1 MARKRRQLPISRL
14 IPNLITISALCCGMT
29 SVRFA
34 LLEQW
39 ETSATF
45 LLVAAFLDGIDGRV
59 ARMLK
64 ATSDF
69 GAQMDSL
76 SDIVCFGVAP
86 AVVLHLWA
94 LQDIKRFGW
103 AIALFYT
110 VCCALRLARFN
121 TSLMEAEKEEWQT
134 HYFTGVPAPM
144 GALLALLPMVA
155 SFQFGEEILIVE
167 NTWFLVVY
175 LPFVALLMAS
185 RVPTMML
192 KGRSIPTAWVLP
204 VMLALI
210 GLILGLIIETW
221 LVVSLIGLFYL
232 LSLPLS
238 SAMAYRKIKQLK

>member
-1 MARKRRQLPISRL
+1 MKKKHKLPIARL
-14 IPNLITISALCCGMT
+14 VPNLITIGALCCGM
-29 SVRFA
+29 SAVRFA

-39 ETSATF
+39 ELSATL

-64 ATSDF
+64 AASDF

-86 AVVLHLWA
+86 AIVLHLWA

-121 TSLMEAEKEEWQT
+121 TSLMEAEKEEWQK

-144 GALLALLPMVA
+144 GAILAILPMII
-155 SFQFGEEILIVE
+155 SFKFGEEALIVNKE
-167 NTWFLVVY
+167 WFLMFY
-175 LPFVALLMAS
+175 LPCIALLMSS
-185 RVPTMML
+185 RLPTFTL
-192 KGRSIPTAWVLP
+192 KGLSIPTKWVLP
-204 VMLALI
+204 IMLAAI
-210 GLILGLIIETW
+210 ATILGLMVETW
-221 LVVSLIGLFYL
+221 LILSIAGGLYI
-232 LSLPLS
+232 LSLPLT
-238 SAMAYRKIKQLK
+238 AWMANRA

>member
-1 MARKRRQLPISRL
+1 MNQRNRKLPIARL
-14 IPNLITISALCCGMT
+14 VPNLITIGALCCGMT
-29 SVRFA
+29 SIRYA
-34 LLEQW
+34 LLGNW
-39 ETSATF
+39 ELVATF
-45 LLVAAFLDGIDGRV
+45 MVLAAFLDGIDGRV

-121 TSLMEAEKEEWQT
+121 TSLMEEEKEEWQK

-144 GALLALLPMVA
+144 GALLAILPLILTL
-155 SFQFGEEILIVE
+155 QFDE
-167 NTWFLVVY
+167 TFLQIDKATLMAIY
-175 LPFVALLMAS
+175 LPCIALLMSS
-185 RVPTMML
+185 RLPTFTLKGYSVPT
-192 KGRSIPTAWVLP
+192 KWVLP
-204 VMLALI
+204 IMLASV

-221 LVVSLIGLFYL
+221 LILSILGILYL
-232 LSLPLS
+232 ASLPLS
-238 SAMAYRKIKQLK
+238 AMLAVKSK

>member
-1 MARKRRQLPISRL
+1 MSSKTKLPLSRL
-14 IPNLITISALCCGMT
+14 VPNLITIGALCCGMT
-29 SVRFA
+29 SIRYA
-34 LLEQW
+34 LLGNW
-39 ETSATF
+39 ELVATF
-45 LLVAAFLDGIDGRV
+45 MVLAAFLDGIDGRV

-94 LQDIKRFGW
+94 LHDIKRFGW

-121 TSLMEAEKEEWQT
+121 TSLMEEEKEEWQK

-144 GALLALLPMVA
+144 GALLAILPIII
-155 SFQFGEEILIVE
+155 SLQFGED
-167 NTWFLVVY
+167 FLQVDKAWLMAAY
-175 LPFVALLMAS
+175 LPCIAMLMSS
-185 RVPTMML
+185 RLPTFTLKGYSVPT
-192 KGRSIPTAWVLP
+192 KWVLP
-204 VMLALI
+204 IMLGSV

-221 LVVSLIGLFYL
+221 LILSVLGGLYLI
-232 LSLPLS
+232 SLPLS
-238 SAMAYRKIKQLK
+238 AIRATKVNS